1 MYIPLFIPVRAADK
15 MKNKQTKKNKQAN
28 FSLLYYQSVSF
39 RMEIYPSEGIPVDHI
54 WALCK
59 IEITVFKS
67 RSVAF

>member
-1 MYIPLFIPVRAADK
+1 
-15 MKNKQTKKNKQAN
+15 
-28 FSLLYYQSVSF
+28 
-39 RMEIYPSEGIPVDHI
+39 MEIYPSEGIPVDHT

>member
-1 MYIPLFIPVRAADK
+1 
-15 MKNKQTKKNKQAN
+15 
-28 FSLLYYQSVSF
+28 
-39 RMEIYPSEGIPVDHI
+39 MEIYPFEGIPVDHT